1 MMRKLFAAGV
11 IATVLAASTAFAL
24 DGTNQ
29 PIRGTEGP
37 DVRRT
42 QDDQSTQPV
51 KGTEG
56 PDVRLVGH
64 QHSTQPVVGPDVR

>member
-1 MMRKLFAAGV
+1 MKKLLAAGV
-11 IATVLAASTAFAL
+11 IATVLAASTAFAY

-29 PIRGTEGP
+29 PVRGTEGP
-37 DVRRT
+37 DIRRS

-56 PDVRLVGH
+56 PDIRLAGR
-64 QHSTQPVVGPDVR
+64 QHSTRPAVGPDVR